1 MFELFSSLPV
11 EAISLLLLGLGLGLL
26 HSLDADHIMAVS
38 LFNNQCP
45 SFKRTLFFALYWA
58 LGHGGILLCGGLLL
72 FGLGVSIPESF
83 SLFAELGVALLLISL
98 GIYFIWQLRN
108 QHVRIKQH
116 RHGSIVH
123 THLYVDDA
131 HAVQHDSSDKESNFQ
146 EHSSPEHKA
155 SKDKEDYI
163 ANHQPVMVG
172 VLHGLAGSAPALAL
186 IPAVASGQ
194 LLIAMSYLLF
204 FSFGVIVSMLVFGIG
219 FTYFQ
224 TFFYKRYQKKF
235 QWMRG
240 LLAVAAIAAG
250 SMLLLRA
257 L

>member
-1 MFELFSSLPV
+1 MFELFSTLPA
-11 EAISLLLLGLGLGLL
+11 EAIPLLLLGLGLGLL

-38 LFNNQCP
+38 LFNNQRP
-45 SFKRTLFFALYWA
+45 SFKRTLFFAFYWA

-83 SLFAELGVALLLISL
+83 SFVAEVGVALLLIGL

-108 QHVRIKQH
+108 QHFRIKQH
-116 RHGSIVH
+116 SHGDIVH
-123 THLYVDDA
+123 THLYVDDD
-131 HAVQHDSSDKESNFQ
+131 HAGHQKNRSEN
-146 EHSSPEHKA
+146 
-155 SKDKEDYI
+155 YI
-163 ANHQPVMVG
+163 ASHQPVMVG

-194 LLIAMSYLLF
+194 LVIAISYLLL
-204 FSFGVIVSMLVFGIG
+204 FSFGVIVSMLFFGIG

-224 TFFYKRYQKKF
+224 TFFYQRYQKAF

-240 LLAVAAIAAG
+240 LLAVSAIAAG
-250 SMLLLRA
+250 GMLLLRTV
-257 L
+257 